1 MSLSSDEIA
10 LTIAIITFIGGTY
23 LILTGAL
30 ALVRS
35 DIKIPGFYQLGAFIY
50 ILFYGRDKLDDFEKE
65 MMNPKKAVKY
75 GIFWILTG
83 VATFV
88 IGMFLLFVK

>member
-1 MSLSSDEIA
+1 MNLSSDEIA

-35 DIKIPGFYQLGAFIY
+35 DIKIPGFYQLGAFNY
-50 ILFYGRDKLDDFEKE
+50 TLLYS
-65 MMNPKKAVKY
+65 KAR
-75 GIFWILTG
+75 
-83 VATFV
+83 
-88 IGMFLLFVK
+88 